1 MNQSSVRSVAAGLAL
16 ALGFTPALPLG
27 AASTRLSTTASARD
41 FLAGDLDGTTLT
53 SDGRLTL
60 GPVFTPRAWPEEAA
74 GAVVFGAESDS
85 AGRVYVATGGG
96 QGRLFVSEPD
106 GTVRLLFEA
115 QEPNVTAVAVGR
127 GGEVV
132 CGTSPGG
139 RLWRVD
145 PKAKEPAKAGTP
157 AGETG
162 EAAVWSLAFAPDG
175 TVFAGTGAKGRIWKA
190 GRDGKASLHAEV
202 EDSHVRSLLVLG
214 DGTLVA
220 GTSNHGLV
228 VAIGVDGKVRT
239 LHDFARPEVTAL
251 VAGPGGTVLAV
262 ATSVE
267 VPPLSQQRS
276 DPRSPAVPA
285 PSSAGTSGPAQDQV
299 PQGTVSV
306 SATTSPV
313 RPAAAP
319 APSREGNAE
328 VVVIAPDGF
337 VEPAWILPEETVY
350 GARWDEGRGALLLA
364 TGPRGRVYSLKDRRL
379 RLEGQVDQKQVV
391 STPAVPGGFA
401 VVSATSPGIQR
412 PAAGKATGKG
422 SYISSVRD
430 AGRLSRSGSLRFE
443 GTVPKGASV
452 VLSARSGNSEKPDG
466 TWCDW
471 VRPAPSGVFDARPA
485 RYFQWRAELSATAS
499 GEAPVVERVE
509 MSWSERNAR
518 PIVENVTVLEPGAV
532 FPRSGATSG
541 SAVLSV
547 TNPDEN
553 GAFAGLESQ
562 KEGVEAT
569 GKKLFRKGFRTVTW
583 KGTDP
588 NGDTLRYDLEV
599 RRDGSPSW
607 FAIRRDV
614 DDSFVSFDTTPLP
627 DGRYRFRVTASDR
640 TSNAEGEALS
650 ATEES
655 DLALVDGTPPVL
667 TVLERKTVGDN
678 VLLRVKAVDALSP
691 LSRAEGT
698 VSADRW
704 RPLAAADGAL
714 DGREEELT
722 LSVPKPAGPAFL
734 AIRAVDAS
742 GNSSSVSAEHP
753 GEFR

>member
-1 MNQSSVRSVAAGLAL
+1 MSHLPLRSVAAGLAL
-16 ALGFTPALPLG
+16 ALGLTRATPLG
-27 AASTRLSTTASARD
+27 AAATRLSTIASARD

-53 SDGRLTL
+53 FDGRLTL

-74 GAVVFGAESDS
+74 GAVVFGAASDRS
-85 AGRVYVATGGG
+85 GRVYVATGGG
-96 QGRLFVSEPD
+96 QGRVFVSEPD
-106 GTVRLLFEA
+106 GTVRILFEA
-115 QEPNVTAVAVGR
+115 AEPNVTAIAVGP
-127 GGEVV
+127 GGDVA

-145 PKAKEPAKAGTP
+145 PRAKEPARAGTP

-162 EAAVWSLAFAPDG
+162 EAAIWSLVFGPDG
-175 TVFAGTGAKGRIWKA
+175 TLYAGTGTKGRIWKA
-190 GRDGKASLHAEV
+190 GKDGNASLLAEV

-214 DGTLVA
+214 DGTVVA
-220 GTSNHGLV
+220 GTSDRGLV
-228 VAIGVDGKVRT
+228 VAIDAGGKVRT

-251 VAGPGGTVLAV
+251 ASAPGGAILAV

-267 VPPLSQQRS
+267 VPQLSQQRS
-276 DPRSPAVPA
+276 DPRSPAVP
-285 PSSAGTSGPAQDQV
+285 SAATPGPAQEQV

-313 RPAAAP
+313 RPSSGP
-319 APSREGNAE
+319 ATSREGNAE
-328 VVVIAPDGF
+328 VVLIAPDGF

-379 RLEGQVDQKQVV
+379 RLEAQVDQKQVV
-391 STPAVPGGFA
+391 STPPVPGGFA
-401 VVSATSPGIQR
+401 IVAATAPGVQR
-412 PAAGKATGKG
+412 PADGKAIGKG
-422 SYISSVRD
+422 SYLSSVRD
-430 AGRLSRSGSLRFE
+430 AGRLARSGSLRFE
-443 GTVPKGASV
+443 GTVPKGAAV
-452 VLSARSGNSEKPDG
+452 ILSARSGMSEKPDG
-466 TWCDW
+466 TWSEW
-471 VRPAPSGVFDARPA
+471 VTPGPSGAFAAPSA
-485 RYFQWRAELSATAS
+485 RYFQWRAELSAAPS

-509 MSWSERNAR
+509 ISWAERNAR
-518 PIVENVTVLEPGAV
+518 PIVENLTVLEPGAV
-532 FPRSGATSG
+532 FPRPGATSG
-541 SAVLSV
+541 PAVLSV

-553 GAFAGLESQ
+553 GAFAGLESP
-562 KEGVEAT
+562 KEGIEAT

-588 NGDTLRYDLEV
+588 NGDSLRYDLEV

-607 FAIRRDV
+607 FAIRREVEDA
-614 DDSFVSFDTTPLP
+614 FVSFDTTPLP
-627 DGRYRFRVTASDR
+627 DGRYRFRVTASDKA
-640 TSNAEGEALS
+640 SNAEGEALS
-650 ATEES
+650 AIEES

-667 TVLERKTVGDN
+667 TILDRKVAGDRI
-678 VLLRVKAVDALSP
+678 LLRVKVVDALSP
-691 LSRAEGT
+691 LARAEGT

-714 DGREEELT
+714 DGIEEELT
-722 LSVPKPAGPAFL
+722 LSVPKPAGPSFL

-742 GNSSSVSAEHP
+742 GNSSSVSAEYP